1 MIDNTLPPQP
11 LDDLDRR
18 IVAALQVDPRATWG
32 QIGAALAVSQTTV
45 LRRVQRLR
53 DSGVL
58 VILGAPDPLRSGI
71 GQPVLVQFRTIPGA
85 SARVA
90 QLLAERADIRFVA
103 LLTGGI
109 DVICEFLAPDHR
121 YLSQVL
127 LHELPDTG
135 EIIST
140 TTEVVLRTFKTGD
153 QWSQGLLT
161 SDDAAAL
168 AAGAERA
175 NRGGKPP
182 RMDHLDIS
190 LIASLG
196 TDGRRSYADLSAEL
210 GLSETAI
217 ARRVSALVAHRKLYF
232 VTLVD
237 PRVLGFELE
246 VLLHLRVDLS
256 ELESLAQALASRPE
270 VRYLS
275 ATAGYSDLACEAVF
289 RDTDALYNFMTHTL
303 GPLNGIR
310 DVEAAVELE
319 TVKRAF
325 RCPLFATEPA
335 GPASTN
341 SAVAASQAS
350 KQAGQGAA
358 APRPSSR
365 PRSSPTMH
373 RLRPP

>member
-1 MIDNTLPPQP
+1 VNVTDTAPPAHL

-32 QIGAALAVSQTTV
+32 QIGAALAVSETTV

-58 VILGAPDPLRSGI
+58 VILGAPDPLRSGT
-71 GQPVLVQFRTIPGA
+71 GQPVLVQFRTTPGA
-85 SARVA
+85 AARVA
-90 QLLAERADIRFVA
+90 KLLAERADIRFVA

-153 QWSQGLLT
+153 QWSFGLLT
-161 SDDAAAL
+161 GDDASALRAPEERPESAA
-168 AAGAERA
+168 
-175 NRGGKPP
+175 KSP
-182 RMDHLDIS
+182 RMDHLDIAI
-190 LIASLG
+190 IAAMG
-196 TDGRRSYADLSAEL
+196 ADGRRSYADLSAEL

-217 ARRVSALVAHRKLYF
+217 ARRVSALMAHRKLYF

-246 VLLHLRVDLS
+246 VLLHLRVDRS
-256 ELESLAQALASRPE
+256 ELEPIAQDLASRAE

-303 GPLNGIR
+303 GSLTGIR

-325 RCPLFATEPA
+325 RYPLFAGLPGVPA
-335 GPASTN
+335 TAPP
-341 SAVAASQAS
+341 AASDNREV
-350 KQAGQGAA
+350 
-358 APRPSSR
+358 APGRASSR
-365 PRSSPTMH
+365 SKSAPTMH
-373 RLRPP
+373 RLRPQ